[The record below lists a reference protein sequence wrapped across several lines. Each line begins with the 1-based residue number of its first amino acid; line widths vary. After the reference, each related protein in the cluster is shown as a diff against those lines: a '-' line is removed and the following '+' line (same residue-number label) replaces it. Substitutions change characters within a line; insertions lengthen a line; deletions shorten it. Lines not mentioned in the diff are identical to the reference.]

1 MDETVQGGRV
11 AGDGAPDRATQALIV
26 LVAVLASLALLLLHQ
41 GQEWHWPW
49 LSDSRVLFA
58 GYTLATA
65 PPLMLALMIS
75 RIDERRTWVVIGLT
89 AMLLLGLSLHNGT
102 ACFPPGTGCG
112 PVRATYIPSLVVAL
126 FILLPFLQA
135 VRDRQPGD
143 AWQPPYPLLF
153 RYAWDNA
160 LALAGTALFI
170 GVSWLI
176 LWLWAA
182 LFVLLGITVFRDLF
196 DELRFIYP
204 ANGLMTGFGLVLCR
218 AQGGALRALLRLCL
232 SLCRAL
238 LPVIAVLAL
247 SFLAVVLLQGVEPLW
262 KTGRAASLLL
272 WLVLGTLLLT
282 NGVFQDGEAD
292 HPYPRWLRHVVGAG
306 LLTMPVH
313 AGLAI
318 YAIALRVSQHG
329 WTVDRLT
336 GALVAAIL
344 LLHAVLLAIAVLPG
358 RGGWLAR
365 LQMANPLLAAFV
377 VATVLATQSP
387 LLDFRAI
394 TIRSQLARLER
405 GETTAAE
412 FDVRTFARLLGRGG
426 RQALKSLKADPAH
439 AGNADFMA
447 KIDEALAA
455 DGAEQV
461 VDRPLVAADFILIPA
476 GTEPPEAL
484 LKAIDQDLSQKS
496 ERPHAE
502 KLGSGGYFLEI
513 KRQDI
518 KFGCLYPRSHCLL
531 TPVRLSV
538 VDPDAEQWLVAPG
551 PYDRRLPPLIYA
563 NSADGWQIAAHV
575 LVQPSHLS
583 FPEAKDL
590 AVRGIA
596 GVTSDWQW
604 AQVGNVRFP
613 VQAGRPPMLSD
624 PSSPAFH

>member
-196 DELRFIYP
+196 DKLRFIYP

-238 LPVIAVLAL
+238 LPFIAVLAL

-272 WLVLGTLLLT
+272 WLVLGTLVLT

-292 HPYPRWLRHVVGAG
+292 DPYPRWLRHVVGAG

-313 AGLAI
+313 AGPCRSCDLCHCTAREPARLDGRSADRSTGCSHSAAARRAAGDCRVARPRRLAG
-318 YAIALRVSQHG
+318 ATANGESAAGRV
-329 WTVDRLT
+329 
-336 GALVAAIL
+336 
-344 LLHAVLLAIAVLPG
+344 
-358 RGGWLAR
+358 RGGDRFGHAISAAGFPRHHHPFAVGAAGAR
-365 LQMANPLLAAFV
+365 RDTCSGVRCPNLCPSTGTGRASGLE
-377 VATVLATQSP
+377 VAES
-387 LLDFRAI
+387 
-394 TIRSQLARLER
+394 RSGTCRECRLH
-405 GETTAAE
+405 GE
-412 FDVRTFARLLGRGG
+412 D
-426 RQALKSLKADPAH
+426 
-439 AGNADFMA
+439 
-447 KIDEALAA
+447 
-455 DGAEQV
+455 
-461 VDRPLVAADFILIPA
+461 
-476 GTEPPEAL
+476 
-484 LKAIDQDLSQKS
+484 
-496 ERPHAE
+496 
-502 KLGSGGYFLEI
+502 
-513 KRQDI
+513 
-518 KFGCLYPRSHCLL
+518 
-531 TPVRLSV
+531 
-538 VDPDAEQWLVAPG
+538 
-551 PYDRRLPPLIYA
+551 
-563 NSADGWQIAAHV
+563 
-575 LVQPSHLS
+575 
-583 FPEAKDL
+583 
-590 AVRGIA
+590 
-596 GVTSDWQW
+596 
-604 AQVGNVRFP
+604 
-613 VQAGRPPMLSD
+613 
-624 PSSPAFH
+624 